1 MRRDMQQE
9 SGRSRR
15 AADKAQRDRS
25 YAVAAVLRKT
35 LPAAY
40 DWALPGFTL
49 ARLLSAT
56 RATECIRFC
65 RVTMPTSLP
74 PSTTGTI
81 LTPRL
86 VILRNVAASESL
98 RPATSNILL
107 ITG

>member
-25 YAVAAVLRKT
+25 YAVAAVLRKS

-40 DWALPGFTL
+40 DCALPGFTL

-56 RATECIRFC
+56 RATECMRFC
-65 RVTMPTSLP
+65 RVTLRTGLP
-74 PSTTGTI
+74 PPTTAPI

-86 VILRNVAASESL
+86 VILRKVAASESL
-98 RPATSNILL
+98 R
-107 ITG
+107 